1 MRGRPRTRPR
11 WHEER
16 EEPDYRFTLADERNF
31 PAWSLALA
39 AGAVALNQLVPPFR
53 PIGASTLAV
62 VQLVL
67 IET

>member
-1 MRGRPRTRPR
+1 MRTRPR

-16 EEPDYRFTLADERNF
+16 EEPDYRFTLANERNF
-31 PAWSLALA
+31 PAWLRTSLALV